1 MSNNMSNNKALNDQN
16 LVQEDEP
23 CFCSKANKIER
34 TCRRC
39 HRTWMG
45 RMSHAERTAH
55 CPTHRL
61 QVCING
67 SHHLYCRNCNDQ
79 INEEVQ
85 ELLSSKNQIHQK
97 SIYF

>member
-1 MSNNMSNNKALNDQN
+1 MSNNQVLDDKKLDQKNDICRCSTRNK
-16 LVQEDEP
+16 V
-23 CFCSKANKIER
+23 ER

-45 RMSHAERTAH
+45 HISYAERTAN

-67 SHHLYCRNCNDQ
+67 SYHLYCKKCDND
-79 INEEVQ
+79 INDEVQ
-85 ELLSSKNQIHQK
+85 EFLSSKNQIHRK
-97 SIYF
+97 PNYF